1 MCIRDSNC
9 VALVGVNEG
18 WILEY
23 LEQAYKFLVNPSI
36 AVSGGNF
43 RNLKTTVPKG
53 TCFNPK
59 DTAPCLHY
67 GHHLM
72 LAMDLVIKALSKV
85 VPDRAAAGHVGDS
98 WNVTL
103 VGENKNGLFLSGE
116 SLVGGWGAYD
126 GGNGESALI
135 HSAAGDFSRHRF
147 SAGRHDLAAN
157 LAHRGSGLSA
167 QCADL
172 VV

>member
-1 MCIRDSNC
+1 MEIDLSGSSPQSIGSVNSG
-9 VALVGVNEG
+9 LVQTRSA
-18 WILEY
+18 

-67 GHHLM
+67 GPHLM

-85 VPDRAAAGHVGDS
+85 VPDRGIPS
-98 WNVTL
+98 INIILFFVT
-103 VGENKNGLFLSGE
+103 SG
-116 SLVGGWGAYD
+116 
-126 GGNGESALI
+126 
-135 HSAAGDFSRHRF
+135 FSF
-147 SAGRHDLAAN
+147 I
-157 LAHRGSGLSA
+157 
-167 QCADL
+167 
-172 VV
+172 